1 MRNISSDFK
10 QQLENGNRKYIKTA
24 RITFSDQ
31 SILNLTNENFW
42 NNGMIIEEAT
52 SGDNSFDVGAVII
65 GQLTLTINNIYDDY
79 TEYDFTNAK
88 VDNVKVGI
96 ELEDGTEEY
105 VSYGVYTVDETSYNG
120 SIITL
125 KCLDNIQ
132 KFDRPYSE
140 SNLQYPATILQIVQ
154 DACSVCGVALGTASF
169 DFDNLVVNQKPTDE
183 AVTFRNVL
191 QWVGQIS
198 CCFFRADSS
207 GRLIRKWYDTETL
220 ESINLESNIPEF
232 PDSYHNI
239 HSFNSLTVGMDDIV
253 ITGVSITIEVKN
265 EDGDTESVTH
275 QSGTTGYMLSISGN
289 KLIEESSAQTI
300 VTSLGEK
307 LNGIRFRSFSA
318 SALSNPSYE
327 AGDIAVVTN
336 RKGNKYKVILT
347 SNTFQPGNFQKISC
361 GAETPGR
368 KSATRYSKETQAYVD
383 LRNDIKDERTQ
394 RELQIEALQN
404 VLSNSSGM
412 YFTEEEQPDGSVITY
427 LHDKKNLS
435 DSQNVIKITAEAIG
449 ISNDGGETY
458 PYGLFLTGDLIAR
471 LLYVVGINAD
481 YINTGA
487 LSVKDEDGNT
497 IFEADID
504 QKTLMIS
511 GDYIQIGGQ
520 NIADV
525 FQELEEEINNSKNL
539 SVILDSE
546 FQTIPTDSDGNYE
559 TFPECKTTATV
570 FYGGIDVTDQCIYQ
584 ITESQSVTGTWN
596 NASRTYTVTGLSAD
610 TGWVDIKATYLSTL
624 SATRRFSISKQKQG
638 EGGSPG
644 EPGRVYFME
653 ASAPLVKIVEEKTL
667 SPNSLKFN
675 AYYREG
681 DDTSRK
687 NYQGR
692 FRIRETPDGGTWNT
706 VYESSEDENEVQRYL
721 YGVISDAEGNAIS
734 TAEGD
739 GIAAIRKLQEIE
751 VTLFASGGFETV
763 IDIIT
768 IPVIQDVQAL
778 SQEDVFNLLTNNGVV
793 KGIYMVGDEL
803 YINASYLVTGIL
815 TDLLGRNYW
824 NLETGDFSLSASAK
838 VGGKTVQEIA
848 NNAVDSMTQQ
858 EVFNKLTRNGEAKG
872 IYMSGNE
879 LYINATYLAAGI
891 LADRLGNNY
900 WNLESGEFK
909 LSPNVTVGGK
919 TIQKIADDAVDSM
932 TQEEV
937 FNKLTNN
944 GALPG
949 LYMYNNQL
957 YINFSYG
964 RGGVLKLGG
973 SNNGNGEL
981 HVYDASGNEIGY
993 WTKDGFYTK
1002 NGVFSG
1008 KITSP
1013 EITGGTISGSNISG
1027 TNISGSTIN
1036 GGNIS
1041 GAVITSYFG
1050 TASNGANIKLGY
1062 GRMRLY
1068 YPVNNLDTLVGSLDP
1083 SRIYYNGSYYYG
1095 PQIKGNGQ
1103 IWFAT
1108 DYGDIAYFLNDKVVI
1123 FQDFTVHGTKNRL
1136 VQTKNYG
1143 NRLQY
1148 CYETATPYF
1157 GDIGTGILNE
1167 DGECY
1172 ISIDDIFSETVSQT
1186 TKYSVFLQKEGQ
1198 GDIWVDSKEPTFFV
1212 AKGTPGLPFSWE
1224 IKAIQKDYEQ
1234 TRLQDDNL
1242 RESLKIQ
1249 QENDVKKIFDN
1260 QFADYE
1266 KEMEE
1271 MFS

>member
-31 SILNLTNENFW
+31 SILNLTNENLW

-79 TEYDFTNAK
+79 TEYDFTDAK

-105 VSYGVYTVDETSYNG
+105 ASYGVYTVDETSYNG

-140 SNLQYPATILQIVQ
+140 SNLRYPATILQIVQ

-232 PDSYHNI
+232 PESYHNI

-253 ITGVSITIEVKN
+253 VTGVSVTIEAKN
-265 EDGDTESVTH
+265 EDGDETSVTY

-404 VLSNSSGM
+404 TLSNSSGM

-525 FQELEEEINNSKNL
+525 FQELEEEISNSKNL

-596 NASRTYTVTGLSAD
+596 NASRTYMVTGLSAD

-638 EGGSPG
+638 EGGSQG

-692 FRIRETPDGGTWNT
+692 FRIRETSDGGTWNT
-706 VYESSEDENEVQRYL
+706 VYESTEDENEVQRYL

-778 SQEDVFNLLTNNGVV
+778 SQEDVFNLLTNNGVA

-824 NLETGDFSLSASAK
+824 NLETGEFALSPSTT
-838 VGGKTVQEIA
+838 VGDKTVQEIA
-848 NNAVDSMTQQ
+848 N
-858 EVFNKLTRNGEAKG
+858 
-872 IYMSGNE
+872 
-879 LYINATYLAAGI
+879 
-891 LADRLGNNY
+891 
-900 WNLESGEFK
+900 
-909 LSPNVTVGGK
+909 
-919 TIQKIADDAVDSM
+919 DAVDSM

-944 GALPG
+944 GQLPG
-949 LYMYNNQL
+949 LYMYNGQL

-973 SNNGNGEL
+973 QNNGNGEL
-981 HVYDASGNEIGY
+981 HVYDSSGTEIGY
-993 WTKDGFYTK
+993 WTKDGFFCN
-1002 NGVFSG
+1002 NGTYSG
-1008 KITSP
+1008 NLQAA
-1013 EITGGTISGSNISG
+1013 GGTFKG
-1027 TNISGSTIN
+1027 TLQAGKVTGSTIEGSVLSTYFPGESSSGIVIEEGREN
-1036 GGNIS
+1036 FYYEYDHFGYMEPANDFIIDESGG
-1041 GAVITSYFG
+1041 TTTEWRYLYF
-1050 TASNGANIKLGY
+1050 SCDVMVRQIFNSSDERKK
-1062 GRMRLY
+1062 
-1068 YPVNNLDTLVGSLDP
+1068 D
-1083 SRIYYNGSYYYG
+1083 
-1095 PQIKGNGQ
+1095 IKGWNDEYD
-1103 IWFAT
+1103 A
-1108 DYGDIAYFLNDKVVI
+1108 FLMD
-1123 FQDFTVHGTKNRL
+1123 
-1136 VQTKNYG
+1136 
-1143 NRLQY
+1143 LQPIEY
-1148 CYETATPYF
+1148 TWKEGETTR
-1157 GDIGTGILNE
+1157 IHTGL
-1167 DGECY
+1167 GA
-1172 ISIDDIFSETVSQT
+1172 QT
-1186 TKYSVFLQKEGQ
+1186 TKKLLGKHGLTNSSLVAGRKETSYTIAYSELH
-1198 GDIWVDSKEPTFFV
+1198 
-1212 AKGTPGLPFSWE
+1212 AME
-1224 IKAIQKDYEQ
+1224 IASIQKN
-1234 TRLQDDNL
+1234 RKLI
-1242 RESLKIQ
+1242 ESLS
-1249 QENDVKKIFDN
+1249 KKIETLEALLKDKDGD
-1260 QFADYE
+1260 ADGNRI
-1266 KEMEE
+1266 
-1271 MFS
+1271 

>member
-31 SILNLTNENFW
+31 PILNLTNENFW

-140 SNLQYPATILQIVQ
+140 SNLQYPATIFQIVQ
-154 DACSVCGVALGTASF
+154 DACTVCGVPLGTSSF
-169 DFDNLVVNQKPTDE
+169 DFDNLVVSQKPSDE

-220 ESINLESNIPEF
+220 ESINFESNIPEF
-232 PDSYHNI
+232 PESYHNI

-253 ITGVSITIEVKN
+253 VTGVSLTIEVKN
-265 EDGDTESVTH
+265 EDGDTESVSY

-307 LNGIRFRSFSA
+307 LNGIQFRSFSA
-318 SALSNPSYE
+318 SSLSNPSYE

-404 VLSNSSGM
+404 TLSNSSGM

-427 LHDKKNLS
+427 LHDKKKLS

-525 FQELEEEINNSKNL
+525 FQELEEEISNSKNL

-559 TFPECKTTATV
+559 TFPECKTTAAV

-624 SATRRFSISKQKQG
+624 SSTRRFSISKQKQG

-706 VYESSEDENEVQRYL
+706 VYESTEDENEVQRYL

-778 SQEDVFNLLTNNGVV
+778 SQEDVFNLLTNNGAA

-824 NLETGDFSLSASAK
+824 NLETGEFSLSPSTT
-838 VGGKTVQEIA
+838 VGDKTVQEIA
-848 NNAVDSMTQQ
+848 
-858 EVFNKLTRNGEAKG
+858 E
-872 IYMSGNE
+872 
-879 LYINATYLAAGI
+879 
-891 LADRLGNNY
+891 
-900 WNLESGEFK
+900 
-909 LSPNVTVGGK
+909 
-919 TIQKIADDAVDSM
+919 DAVDSM

-944 GALPG
+944 GQLPG
-949 LYMYNNQL
+949 LYMYNGQL

-973 SNNGNGEL
+973 QNNGNGEL
-981 HVYDASGNEIGY
+981 HVYDAFGAEIGY
-993 WTKDGFYTK
+993 WTKDGFFCN
-1002 NGVFSG
+1002 NGTYSG
-1008 KITSP
+1008 NISAAT
-1013 EITGGTISGSNISG
+1013 ITGGTISGTNITGANVSG
-1027 TNISGSTIN
+1027 TNISGGTIE
-1036 GGNIS
+1036 GSDIIS
-1041 GAVITSYFG
+1041 SL
-1050 TASNGANIKLGY
+1050 ASSSPIGV
-1062 GRMRLY
+1062 RLY
-1068 YPVNNLDTLVGSLDP
+1068 AGKIYFKWLVDGFGEEIGLITP
-1083 SRIYYNGSYYYG
+1083 SRINYNGTYYYG
-1095 PQIKGNGQ
+1095 PQIKGDGQ

-1108 DYGDIAYFLNDKVVI
+1108 EYGDIAYFLNDKVVI
-1123 FQDFTVHGTKNRL
+1123 FQDFTVQGTKNRL
-1136 VQTKNYG
+1136 VKTKNYG

-1157 GDIGTGILNE
+1157 GDIGTGVLNE

-1224 IKAIQKDYEQ
+1224 IKAIQKDYKQ
-1234 TRLQDDNL
+1234 TRLQDDDL

-1249 QENDVKKIFDN
+1249 QENDVKKIFDK